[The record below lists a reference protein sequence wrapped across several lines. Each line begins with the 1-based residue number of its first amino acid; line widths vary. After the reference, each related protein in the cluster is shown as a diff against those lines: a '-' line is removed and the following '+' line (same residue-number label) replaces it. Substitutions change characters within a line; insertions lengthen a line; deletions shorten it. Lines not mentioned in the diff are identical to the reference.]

1 MGNVTKN
8 KKKETII
15 VRGEYI
21 TLGQLLKAVRVVGE
35 GGMAKAYLSTHQVLV
50 NGEVDSRRGRKL
62 RPGDVVELEE
72 GIYSIEGKCD

>member
-21 TLGQLLKAVRVVGE
+21 TLGQLLKVARVVDE

-50 NGEVDSRRGRKL
+50 NGEVDNRRGRKL